1 MKYLI
6 FLPILATAIWFAGLS
21 ALLFMWIN
29 AGRPRYDKNVAS
41 VAFISEVGGANQT
54 LFLSICIFV
63 IIFYLLSV
71 IVISYMR
78 WKNRLPGKSCFDL
91 PTDKL
96 ALTLS
101 CLAIF
106 SCFIGCAGLFTLA
119 NWNCYD
125 YKTVHWYGTLTF
137 ILGTAGSASFQSFE
151 VWALRTAHRNRKH
164 LTRNTIVKMLCV
176 GADIALAIA
185 FGGTYTYC
193 YGAATASHGHTASQC
208 SRMTSTAADL
218 EWTIAYGL
226 NLYFLT
232 LAADLWPAGKE
243 KNNLDSEKG
252 HNEGHNEESSDGESS
267 DGGSIKKMYVQR

>member
-1 MKYLI
+1 MDKKSEPQKDKPIPGAAGIFGPMKYLI

-41 VAFISEVGGANQT
+41 VAFI
-54 LFLSICIFV
+54 
-63 IIFYLLSV
+63 
-71 IVISYMR
+71 
-78 WKNRLPGKSCFDL
+78 SCFDL